1 LSKLISI
8 MLAMLM
14 MFLTAAMVVGSEDS
28 AAKESMEKNL
38 SATEKATEEVKEK
51 VPGTVENENAKTE
64 EKSAPGF
71 ESVFA
76 MTGLL
81 AVAYLVLGRK
91 E

>member
-1 LSKLISI
+1 LRKFVSL

-14 MFLTAAMVVGSEDS
+14 MLVTVAMVVGSEDS

-38 SATEKATEEVKEK
+38 SATEKVTEEVKEK
-51 VPGTVENENAKTE
+51 APGAAENETAKTE
-64 EKSAPGF
+64 EKKQPGF
-71 ESVFA
+71 EGVFA
-76 MTGLL
+76 ITGLL

>member
-1 LSKLISI
+1 MRKFIYI

-14 MFLTAAMVVGSEDS
+14 MLLTSAIVVGSEDS
-28 AAKESMEKNL
+28 VAKESMEKNL
-38 SATEKATEEVKEK
+38 SATEKVTEEVKEK
-51 VPGTVENENAKTE
+51 APVATEKETAKTE
-64 EKSAPGF
+64 EKAAPGF

-76 MTGLL
+76 ITGLL

>member
-1 LSKLISI
+1 MRKFISI

-14 MFLTAAMVVGSEDS
+14 MFLTSAMVVGSEDS
-28 AAKESMEKNL
+28 DAKESMEKNL
-38 SATEKATEEVKEK
+38 SATEKATEEAKEK
-51 VPGTVENENAKTE
+51 VPGAVENETAKTE
-64 EKSAPGF
+64 EKAAPGF

-76 MTGLL
+76 ITGLL

>member
-1 LSKLISI
+1 LRKFISI

-14 MFLTAAMVVGSEDS
+14 MLVTAAMVVGSEDS

-38 SATEKATEEVKEK
+38 SATEKVTEEVKEK
-51 VPGTVENENAKTE
+51 APAAEKETAKTE
-64 EKSAPGF
+64 EKAAPGF

-76 MTGLL
+76 ITGLL